1 MEQSESSQH
10 LHSPAQRGPATHPA
24 RYNLAYAPGLNP
36 PRQQG
41 TPTFNASP
49 SHYSNARPFPPASES
64 PPAAP
69 HGTRPTTHRC
79 DTTDS
84 WAIADPVASNLLSCQ
99 AEPLTAADPDHQ
111 TNCRHEPLVDTT
123 APAPSK
129 G

>member
-1 MEQSESSQH
+1 MLCGTKRGVQTPPQVSTRSIQSPRQV
-10 LHSPAQRGPATHPA
+10 Q
-24 RYNLAYAPGLNP
+24 PGLHNP

-49 SHYSNARPFPPASES
+49 SHYSNAYPSPPPSEP

-69 HGTRPTTHRC
+69 HGTQPTTHRC

-84 WAIADPVASNLLSCQ
+84 WAIADPVASNPLNYQ
-99 AEPLTAADPDHQ
+99 AVPPTVADPDHQ
-111 TNCRHEPLVDTT
+111 TNCRHEPLADTT